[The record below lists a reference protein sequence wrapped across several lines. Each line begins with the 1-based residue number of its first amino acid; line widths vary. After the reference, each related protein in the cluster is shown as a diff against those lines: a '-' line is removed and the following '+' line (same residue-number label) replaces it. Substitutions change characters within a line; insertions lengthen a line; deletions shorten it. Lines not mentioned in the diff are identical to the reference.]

1 VIAVARLAQ
10 AVSDNP
16 CRIVVAC
23 EVEASSH
30 KGGTKQ
36 EETDW

>member
-1 VIAVARLAQ
+1 VARL
-10 AVSDNP
+10 
-16 CRIVVAC
+16 VAC